1 MLVIQGNL
9 ISIPQINRLLCIIR
23 PWSWQD
29 YVVFHVEVRNV
40 KCVKINLN
48 YFPSKLHN
56 VTSSRAPRPLSTLR
70 LLPSPHL
77 SNKALLFLPCPND
90 VLLQQ
95 LVWLEF
101 QFRLVAQTQTG
112 GSVHPRVRIIHISYQ
127 NKGFGHDRP
136 TRFDVAERLRH
147 TLQRNCSLWNNSLA
161 MFTPQILESQSEREE
176 ICFGGVLV
184 WRTCKQGSGSKMDIF
199 ETIPSV
205 SAFVVLLSVTLIN
218 LSRCRSNGRLFRRHI
233 PRVAW
238 RIVSRSGRFS
248 CTTRNVS
255 QSCAW
260 ESSWRCW

>member
-1 MLVIQGNL
+1 MR
-9 ISIPQINRLLCIIR
+9 RLTSLFSFPAAQCDLHLPTHA
-23 PWSWQD
+23 PW
-29 YVVFHVEVRNV
+29 
-40 KCVKINLN
+40 
-48 YFPSKLHN
+48 
-56 VTSSRAPRPLSTLR
+56 PLSTLR

-95 LVWLEF
+95 RVWPEF
-101 QFRLVAQTQTG
+101 QFRPVADVFWCGTRTG
-112 GSVHPRVRIIHISYQ
+112 RSVRPRARIIHVSYQ

-161 MFTPQILESQSEREE
+161 MFTPQISKSQNAREE

-205 SAFVVLLSVTLIN
+205 SAFVVLLSLTLIN
-218 LSRCRSNGRLFRRHI
+218 LSRCRSNGRLFHRHI

-238 RIVSRSGRFS
+238 GIGVVSRSGRFTR
-248 CTTRNVS
+248 TTRNVS
-255 QSCAW
+255 QSCAS